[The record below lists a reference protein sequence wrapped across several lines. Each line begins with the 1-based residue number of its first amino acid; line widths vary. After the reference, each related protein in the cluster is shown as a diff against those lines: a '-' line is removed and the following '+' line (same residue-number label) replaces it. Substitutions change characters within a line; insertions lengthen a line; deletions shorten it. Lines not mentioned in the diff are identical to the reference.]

1 MLEMNMNTPFA
12 ENARPKTV
20 YVQLTRNTN
29 GTYTVEKARV
39 LEKTNQYTRSI
50 RRVNKRAI
58 ASELKQAAYNGEL
71 YVS

>member
-1 MLEMNMNTPFA
+1 MSNTVFA

-20 YVQLTRNTN
+20 YVQMTRQSN

-39 LEKTNQYTRSI
+39 LDKANQYSRSI

-58 ASELKQAAYNGEL
+58 TSEIKQAASSRQLEVL
-71 YVS
+71 